1 MGEILW
7 VRDTAPETEP
17 VSLDDAKLHLRMV
30 PDDDSEDMAIVEPL
44 IVAAREYVEGVTGR
58 TIARRQ
64 ITACAALSTGET
76 LHLPRP
82 PVTEI
87 VGARYMRTDGAWA
100 DLPDEAYTADAMSGT
115 LTLKS
120 VPEDALKQAGIQIQ
134 YEAGYAT
141 PPMALRQAMLLL
153 IGHWYQ
159 NREAVQVGSYAS
171 VEVAQTVRVIC
182 NQYRT
187 FWF

>member
-1 MGEILW
+1 MGGFARW
-7 VRDTAPETEP
+7 DVYRRRD
-17 VSLDDAKLHLRMV
+17 
-30 PDDDSEDMAIVEPL
+30 
-44 IVAAREYVEGVTGR
+44 GR
-58 TIARRQ
+58 
-64 ITACAALSTGET
+64 
-76 LHLPRP
+76 H
-82 PVTEI
+82 
-87 VGARYMRTDGAWA
+87 
-100 DLPDEAYTADAMSGT
+100 ADAI
-115 LTLKS
+115 
-120 VPEDALKQAGIQIQ
+120 ALKQAGIQIQ